1 MSTIVELDVMAQID
15 ALQNRYVAALDG
27 KDIAAWADCF
37 SQREDAS
44 YICRSAENEANG
56 WPIALM
62 YDDCRARIEDRIM
75 FITKIWVGTFQDYR
89 TRHFVQ
95 RVSCERA
102 GEGGDLWRVR
112 SHFTI
117 DYTFDPNRTQ
127 ILAAG
132 VYEDV
137 VEIVDGEA
145 RFVSKKAL
153 YDTTVLPQYIVY
165 PF

>member
-1 MSTIVELDVMAQID
+1 VNAIVGLDVLAQVD
-15 ALQNRYVAALDG
+15 ALQNRYISALDG
-27 KDIAAWADCF
+27 KDISGWADCF
-37 SQREDAS
+37 SLRDDAS
-44 YICRSAENEANG
+44 YICRSAENEDNG

-75 FITKIWVGTFQDYR
+75 FITKIWVGTFQDNR

-95 RVSCERA
+95 RVSCDRD
-102 GEGGDLWRVR
+102 GDTWRVR
-112 SHFTI
+112 SHFSI
-117 DYTFDPNRTQ
+117 EYTLDPERTRT
-127 ILAAG
+127 LAAG

-137 VEIVDGEA
+137 VEIVGGQA

-153 YDTTVLPQYIVY
+153 YDTTILPQYIVY